1 MCVCVC
7 VCSLSQECGP
17 PGFSVHGNFQ
27 ARLLDRVA
35 ISSSRGSSQPRDGT
49 PSLLCLLYWQADSLP
64 LSRWYIHQSIIKL
77 FVEGD
82 KLHNCMSNFRNSLW
96 SIKSQ
101 RVASLLFLKYTP
113 FFFFNSLCLFAILFA
128 GNMFL
133 FISLFLS
140 VSFGVSVCICVST
153 VYKAILILKFSSV
166 AQSCPTLCD
175 PMECSTPAP
184 PVHHKLPESTQT
196 HVH

>member
-113 FFFFNSLCLFAILFA
+113 FFFFLIVYVFLLFCLQEICF
-128 GNMFL
+128 FL
-133 FISLFLS
+133 FLYF
-140 VSFGVSVCICVST
+140 C
-153 VYKAILILKFSSV
+153 LIWG
-166 AQSCPTLCD
+166 
-175 PMECSTPAP
+175 
-184 PVHHKLPESTQT
+184 
-196 HVH
+196 